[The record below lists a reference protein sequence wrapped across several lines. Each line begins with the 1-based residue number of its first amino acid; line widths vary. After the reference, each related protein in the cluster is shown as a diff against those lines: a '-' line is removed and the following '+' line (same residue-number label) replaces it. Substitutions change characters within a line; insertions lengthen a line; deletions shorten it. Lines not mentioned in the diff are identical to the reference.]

1 MIYIFFAIWLIIGAA
16 VFIAPSRRIVH
27 LLCGLYMAVHALF
40 AAMITVGGN
49 YLSTSGVFFTFD
61 EAGTLFYLLLGVV
74 ATFVLIHSQEYLKE
88 DTLGPSLRSA

>member
-16 VFIAPSRRIVH
+16 VFFAPSRRIVH

-40 AAMITVGGN
+40 AALITFGGN
-49 YLSTSGVFFTFD
+49 YQTTSGAFFTFD

-74 ATFVLIHSQEYLKE
+74 ATFVLIHSQE
-88 DTLGPSLRSA
+88 